1 LKYYTNNQSMTEIIS
16 KLPDELKTH
25 IKEYTLSP
33 DIRLKLFYDRNP
45 INHAKLIKMLRVF
58 SSKQLEEINWKYL
71 YYKVYKT
78 SPPGRYDDV
87 NDNLVPFFDIF
98 PTPPTKTGKR
108 DNGSVYE
115 WVPCKLDCEPLR
127 RFHLSCY
134 IIRSDCYFEA
144 RTEVGR
150 KRTQYRHIIDAWK
163 RIPKG
168 HNTPEISGFPA
179 VDMYIYDM
187 EFELIKTI
195 YVLSNYISKK
205 QKEAKK
211 TQKSNLTSLSNK
223 K

>member
-1 LKYYTNNQSMTEIIS
+1 MTEIIS
-16 KLPDELKTH
+16 KLPHDLKTH

-45 INHAKLIKMLRVF
+45 INHAKLIKMLSVF

-78 SPPGRYDDV
+78 SPPGRYGDV
-87 NDNLVPFFDIF
+87 NNNLVPFFDIF
-98 PTPPTKTGKR
+98 PTPPTVTGIR

-115 WVPCKLDCEPLR
+115 YVPGKLVCEPLD
-127 RFHLSCY
+127 RFHLYCY
-134 IIRSDCYFEA
+134 IIRSDCYFAA

-150 KRTQYRHIIDAWK
+150 KRTQYTRIIDAWK

-168 HNTPEISGFPA
+168 HNTTDISGFPEL
-179 VDMYIYDM
+179 DMYIYDM
-187 EFELIKTI
+187 EFELIKAI

-211 TQKSNLTSLSNK
+211 TTK

>member
-1 LKYYTNNQSMTEIIS
+1 MTEIIS
-16 KLPDELKTH
+16 KLPDDLKTH

-78 SPPGRYDDV
+78 APLMWWYGDG

-98 PTPPTKTGKR
+98 PTPPTETMNR
-108 DNGSVYE
+108 CDGSVYE
-115 WVPCKLDCEPLR
+115 WTPHKLACEPLR
-127 RFHLSCY
+127 RFHLFYY
-134 IIRSDCYFEA
+134 IKRSDCYYTA
-144 RTEVGR
+144 LTEIGR

-163 RIPKG
+163 GITEG
-168 HNTPEISGFPA
+168 HNTSGISGFPEL
-179 VDMYIYDM
+179 DMYIYDM
-187 EFELIKTI
+187 EFELIKAI

-205 QKEAKK
+205 
-211 TQKSNLTSLSNK
+211 
-223 K
+223 

>member
-1 LKYYTNNQSMTEIIS
+1 MTEIIS
-16 KLPDELKTH
+16 KLPDDLKTH

-78 SPPGRYDDV
+78 SPPGRYGDV
-87 NDNLVPFFDIF
+87 NNNLVPFFDIF
-98 PTPPTKTGKR
+98 PTPPTVTGIR

-115 WVPCKLDCEPLR
+115 YVPGKLVCEPLD
-127 RFHLSCY
+127 RFHLYCY
-134 IIRSDCYFEA
+134 IIRSDCYFAA

-150 KRTQYRHIIDAWK
+150 KRTQYTRIIDALK
-163 RIPKG
+163 GIPKG
-168 HNTPEISGFPA
+168 HNTSGISGFPEL
-179 VDMYIYDM
+179 DMYIYDM
-187 EFELIKTI
+187 EFELIKAI

-211 TQKSNLTSLSNK
+211 TTK

>member
-1 LKYYTNNQSMTEIIS
+1 MTEIIS
-16 KLPDELKTH
+16 KLPDDLKTH

-78 SPPGRYDDV
+78 SPPGRYGDV
-87 NDNLVPFFDIF
+87 NYNLVPFFDIF
-98 PTPPTKTGKR
+98 PTPPTKTGKHN
-108 DNGSVYE
+108 NGSVYE
-115 WVPCKLDCEPLR
+115 WVPGKLVCEPLH
-127 RFHLSCY
+127 RFHLYCY
-134 IIRSDCYFEA
+134 IIRSDFYYAA

-150 KRTQYRHIIDAWK
+150 KRTQYTRIINAWK
-163 RIPKG
+163 RIPDG
-168 HNTPEISGFPA
+168 HNTAGISGFPA
-179 VDMYIYDM
+179 LDMYIYDM
-187 EFELIKTI
+187 EFELIKAI

-211 TQKSNLTSLSNK
+211 TTK

>member
-1 LKYYTNNQSMTEIIS
+1 MTEIIS
-16 KLPDELKTH
+16 KLPHDLKTH
-25 IKEYTLSP
+25 IKEYTLSS

-78 SPPGRYDDV
+78 SPPERYGDDV

-98 PTPPTKTGKR
+98 PTPPTKTGIR
-108 DNGSVYE
+108 NNGSVYE
-115 WVPCKLDCEPLR
+115 WAPCKLYCEPLH
-127 RFHLSCY
+127 RFKLPYH
-134 IIRSDCYFEA
+134 IIRSDCYFAA

-163 RIPKG
+163 AISEG
-168 HNTPEISGFPA
+168 HNTTDISGFPGIDMYIYDMA
-179 VDMYIYDM
+179 GFPALDMYIYDM
-187 EFELIKTI
+187 EFELIKAI

-211 TQKSNLTSLSNK
+211 TTK